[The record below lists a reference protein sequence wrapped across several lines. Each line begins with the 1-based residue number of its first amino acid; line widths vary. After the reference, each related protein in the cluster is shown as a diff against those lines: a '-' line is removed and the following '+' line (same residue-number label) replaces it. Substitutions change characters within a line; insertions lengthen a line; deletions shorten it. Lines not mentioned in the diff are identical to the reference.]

1 VGKLIINL
9 IVLSLFGCST
19 THFKSKNTIVVSMD
33 KNDEHTQDIEV
44 KVDKEFFLWGLFPK
58 HEVFIDKELVDSGAE
73 TASSVMI
80 TNSQSMKNTLWTLF
94 TFGVYYPQ
102 TFTIN
107 AKIGSQ

>member
-1 VGKLIINL
+1 
-9 IVLSLFGCST
+9 
-19 THFKSKNTIVVSMD
+19 MD